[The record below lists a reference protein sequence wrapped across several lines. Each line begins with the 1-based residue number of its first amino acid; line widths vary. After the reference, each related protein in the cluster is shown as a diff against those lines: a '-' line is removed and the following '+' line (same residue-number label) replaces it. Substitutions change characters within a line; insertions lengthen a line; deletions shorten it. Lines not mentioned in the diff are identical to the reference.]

1 MPVKKT
7 TQVIKEDKTVK
18 APEKKVAKKTTT
30 VAKTAAKKKETSVE
44 KETKTVKQTPTAKTT
59 KTSKKTAAANK
70 EVKTPEKKTV
80 SKKTSEVVSKKVEP
94 KKESLKEETKTVKQT
109 SAVKTTK
116 TSKKTAA
123 ANKEVKAPEKKTV
136 SKKTSEAVSKKAE
149 PEKESSK
156 KETVKKVAPKKT
168 SKAVKLAQYNNFA
181 IDTCID
187 MAKAMGV
194 DMNYDQYA
202 NMLLEFADLKTI
214 AKNIVDKYELKT
226 KKFTFDEDG
235 YDADLIEVLVSKI
248 ADTVDIKAQDFVEL
262 GGIAKECLAYELSED
277 SSANNDEYHKEFD
290 LVKKIL
296 MIAQRKDL
304 HTMEALASLLK
315 TDMTDAI
322 LHYMDVA
329 YNVLKN
335 WQYDDV
341 KYYENFIYAVLSHFT
356 DLHDKYANRAMMDVA
371 DLYIE
376 HGDYGLGDAN
386 YGYIIRENQI
396 KDYIYYRYANI
407 YVNIDREKARS
418 IAQSALQYVDSRY
431 TYYPNIMSIL
441 ED

>member
-1 MPVKKT
+1 MCLLTEGGICSMPVKKT
-7 TQVIKEDKTVK
+7 TQVTKEDKTVK
-18 APEKKVAKKTTT
+18 APAKKAATKTTT
-30 VAKTAAKKKETSVE
+30 VKKTAAKKKETSVE

-70 EVKTPEKKTV
+70 EVKAPAKKTT
-80 SKKTSEVVSKKVEP
+80 SKKASEVVSKKVEQKKEMP
-94 KKESLKEETKTVKQT
+94 KKE
-109 SAVKTTK
+109 
-116 TSKKTAA
+116 
-123 ANKEVKAPEKKTV
+123 AP
-136 SKKTSEAVSKKAE
+136 
-149 PEKESSK
+149 K
-156 KETVKKVAPKKT
+156 KETVKKANPKKT

-187 MAKAMGV
+187 MARAMGV
-194 DMNYDQYA
+194 DMGYDQYA
-202 NMLLEFADLKTI
+202 NMLLEITDLKTI
-214 AKNIVDKYELKT
+214 ANNIIDKYDLKT
-226 KKFTFDEDG
+226 KKFSFDEDG
-235 YDADLIEVLVSKI
+235 YDIDLIEVLVSKI
-248 ADTVDIKAQDFVEL
+248 ADTVDIKAQDFIEL
-262 GGIAKECLAYELSED
+262 GGIAKECLAYELSD
-277 SSANNDEYHKEFD
+277 DASANNDEYHKEFD

-304 HTMEALASLLK
+304 HTMEELASLLK
-315 TDMTDAI
+315 MDMTDTI

-396 KDYIYYRYANI
+396 KDYIYYRYANV
-407 YVNIDREKARS
+407 YVDIDREKARS

>member
-1 MPVKKT
+1 MCLLTEGGICSMPVKKT
-7 TQVIKEDKTVK
+7 TQVTKEDKTVK
-18 APEKKVAKKTTT
+18 APAKKAATKTTT
-30 VAKTAAKKKETSVE
+30 VKKTAAKKKETSVE

-70 EVKTPEKKTV
+70 EVKAPAKKTA
-80 SKKTSEVVSKKVEP
+80 SKKASEVVSKKVEQKKEMP
-94 KKESLKEETKTVKQT
+94 KKE
-109 SAVKTTK
+109 
-116 TSKKTAA
+116 
-123 ANKEVKAPEKKTV
+123 AP
-136 SKKTSEAVSKKAE
+136 
-149 PEKESSK
+149 K
-156 KETVKKVAPKKT
+156 KETVKKVTPKKT

-187 MAKAMGV
+187 MARAMGV
-194 DMNYDQYA
+194 DMGYDQYA
-202 NMLLEFADLKTI
+202 NMLLEITDLKTI
-214 AKNIVDKYELKT
+214 ANNIIDKYDLKT
-226 KKFTFDEDG
+226 KKFSFDEDG
-235 YDADLIEVLVSKI
+235 YDIDLIEVLVSKI
-248 ADTVDIKAQDFVEL
+248 ADTVDIKAQDFIEL
-262 GGIAKECLAYELSED
+262 GGIAKECLAYELSD
-277 SSANNDEYHKEFD
+277 DASANNDEYHKEFD

-304 HTMEALASLLK
+304 HTMEELASLLK
-315 TDMTDAI
+315 MDMTDTI

-396 KDYIYYRYANI
+396 KDYIYYRYANV
-407 YVNIDREKARS
+407 YVDIDREKARS

>member
-1 MPVKKT
+1 MCLLIEGGICSMPVKKT
-7 TQVIKEDKTVK
+7 TQVTKEDKTVK
-18 APEKKVAKKTTT
+18 APAKKAATKTTT
-30 VAKTAAKKKETSVE
+30 VKKTAAKKKETSVE

-70 EVKTPEKKTV
+70 EVKAPAKKTA
-80 SKKTSEVVSKKVEP
+80 SKKASEVVSKKVEQKKEMP
-94 KKESLKEETKTVKQT
+94 KKE
-109 SAVKTTK
+109 
-116 TSKKTAA
+116 
-123 ANKEVKAPEKKTV
+123 AP
-136 SKKTSEAVSKKAE
+136 
-149 PEKESSK
+149 K
-156 KETVKKVAPKKT
+156 KETVKKVNPKKT
-168 SKAVKLAQYNNFA
+168 SKAVKLAQYNNFG

-187 MAKAMGV
+187 MARAMGV
-194 DMNYDQYA
+194 DMGYDQYA
-202 NMLLEFADLKTI
+202 NMLLEITDLKTI
-214 AKNIVDKYELKT
+214 ANNIIDKYDLKT
-226 KKFTFDEDG
+226 KKFSFDEDG
-235 YDADLIEVLVSKI
+235 YDIDLIEVLVSKI
-248 ADTVDIKAQDFVEL
+248 ADTVDIKAQDFIEL
-262 GGIAKECLAYELSED
+262 GGIAKECLAYELSD
-277 SSANNDEYHKEFD
+277 DASANNDEYHKEFD

-304 HTMEALASLLK
+304 HTMEELASLLK
-315 TDMTDAI
+315 MDMTDTI

-396 KDYIYYRYANI
+396 KDYVYYRYANV
-407 YVNIDREKARS
+407 YVDIDREKARS

>member
-1 MPVKKT
+1 MCLLIEGGICSMPVKKT
-7 TQVIKEDKTVK
+7 TQVTKEDKTVK
-18 APEKKVAKKTTT
+18 APAKKAATKTTT
-30 VAKTAAKKKETSVE
+30 VKKTAAKKKETSVE

-70 EVKTPEKKTV
+70 EVKAPAKKTA
-80 SKKTSEVVSKKVEP
+80 SKKASEVVSKKVEQKKEMP
-94 KKESLKEETKTVKQT
+94 KKE
-109 SAVKTTK
+109 
-116 TSKKTAA
+116 
-123 ANKEVKAPEKKTV
+123 AP
-136 SKKTSEAVSKKAE
+136 
-149 PEKESSK
+149 K
-156 KETVKKVAPKKT
+156 KETVKKANPKKT

-187 MAKAMGV
+187 MARAMGV
-194 DMNYDQYA
+194 DMGYDQYA
-202 NMLLEFADLKTI
+202 NMLLEITDLKTI
-214 AKNIVDKYELKT
+214 ANNIIDKYDLKT
-226 KKFTFDEDG
+226 KKFSFDEDG
-235 YDADLIEVLVSKI
+235 YDIDLIEVLVSKI
-248 ADTVDIKAQDFVEL
+248 ADTVDIKAQDFIEL
-262 GGIAKECLAYELSED
+262 GGIAKECMAYELSD
-277 SSANNDEYHKEFD
+277 DASANNDEYHKEFD

-296 MIAQRKDL
+296 MIAQRKNL
-304 HTMEALASLLK
+304 HTMEELASLLK
-315 TDMTDAI
+315 MDMTDTI

-396 KDYIYYRYANI
+396 KDYIYYRYANV
-407 YVNIDREKARS
+407 YVDIDREKARS

>member
-1 MPVKKT
+1 MCLLTEGGICSMPVKKT
-7 TQVIKEDKTVK
+7 TQVTKEDKTVK
-18 APEKKVAKKTTT
+18 APAKKAATKTTT
-30 VAKTAAKKKETSVE
+30 VKKTAAKKKETSVE

-70 EVKTPEKKTV
+70 EVKAPAKKTA
-80 SKKTSEVVSKKVEP
+80 SKKASEVVSKKVEQKKEMP
-94 KKESLKEETKTVKQT
+94 KKE
-109 SAVKTTK
+109 
-116 TSKKTAA
+116 
-123 ANKEVKAPEKKTV
+123 AP
-136 SKKTSEAVSKKAE
+136 
-149 PEKESSK
+149 K
-156 KETVKKVAPKKT
+156 KETVKKTNPKKT

-187 MAKAMGV
+187 MARAMGV
-194 DMNYDQYA
+194 DMGYDQYA
-202 NMLLEFADLKTI
+202 NMLLEITDLKTI
-214 AKNIVDKYELKT
+214 ANNIIDKYDLKT
-226 KKFTFDEDG
+226 KKFSFDEDG
-235 YDADLIEVLVSKI
+235 YDIDLIEVLVSKI
-248 ADTVDIKAQDFVEL
+248 ADTVDIKAQDFIEL
-262 GGIAKECLAYELSED
+262 GGIAKECLAYELSD
-277 SSANNDEYHKEFD
+277 DASANNDEYHKEFD

-304 HTMEALASLLK
+304 HTMEELASLLK
-315 TDMTDAI
+315 MDMTDTI

-341 KYYENFIYAVLSHFT
+341 KYYENFIYAVLSNFT

-396 KDYIYYRYANI
+396 KDYIYYRYANV
-407 YVNIDREKARS
+407 YVDIDREKARS

>member
-1 MPVKKT
+1 MCLLTEGGICSMPVKKT
-7 TQVIKEDKTVK
+7 TQVTKEDKTVK
-18 APEKKVAKKTTT
+18 APAKKAATKTTT
-30 VAKTAAKKKETSVE
+30 VKKTAAKKKETSVE

-70 EVKTPEKKTV
+70 EVKAPAKKTA
-80 SKKTSEVVSKKVEP
+80 SKKASEVVSKKVEQKKEMP
-94 KKESLKEETKTVKQT
+94 KKE
-109 SAVKTTK
+109 
-116 TSKKTAA
+116 
-123 ANKEVKAPEKKTV
+123 AP
-136 SKKTSEAVSKKAE
+136 
-149 PEKESSK
+149 K
-156 KETVKKVAPKKT
+156 KETVKKTNPKKT

-187 MAKAMGV
+187 MARAMGV
-194 DMNYDQYA
+194 DMGYDQYA
-202 NMLLEFADLKTI
+202 NMLLEITDLKTI
-214 AKNIVDKYELKT
+214 ANNIIDKYDLKT
-226 KKFTFDEDG
+226 KKFSFDEDG
-235 YDADLIEVLVSKI
+235 YDIDLIEVLVSKI
-248 ADTVDIKAQDFVEL
+248 ADTVDIKAQDFIEL
-262 GGIAKECLAYELSED
+262 GGIAKECLAYELSD
-277 SSANNDEYHKEFD
+277 DASANNDEYHKEFD

-304 HTMEALASLLK
+304 HTMDELASLLK
-315 TDMTDAI
+315 MDMTDTI

-396 KDYIYYRYANI
+396 KDYIYYRYANV
-407 YVNIDREKARS
+407 YVDIDREKARS

>member
-1 MPVKKT
+1 MCLLTEGGICSMPVKKT
-7 TQVIKEDKTVK
+7 TQVTKEDKTVK
-18 APEKKVAKKTTT
+18 APAKKAATKTTT
-30 VAKTAAKKKETSVE
+30 VKKTAAKKKETSVE

-70 EVKTPEKKTV
+70 EVKAPAKKTA
-80 SKKTSEVVSKKVEP
+80 SKKASEVVSKKVEQKKEMP
-94 KKESLKEETKTVKQT
+94 KKE
-109 SAVKTTK
+109 
-116 TSKKTAA
+116 
-123 ANKEVKAPEKKTV
+123 AP
-136 SKKTSEAVSKKAE
+136 
-149 PEKESSK
+149 K
-156 KETVKKVAPKKT
+156 KETVKKATPKKT

-187 MAKAMGV
+187 MARAMGV
-194 DMNYDQYA
+194 DMGYDQYA
-202 NMLLEFADLKTI
+202 NMLLEITDLKTI
-214 AKNIVDKYELKT
+214 ANNIIDKYDLKT
-226 KKFTFDEDG
+226 KKFSFDEDG
-235 YDADLIEVLVSKI
+235 YDIDLIEVLVSKI
-248 ADTVDIKAQDFVEL
+248 ADTVDIKAQDFIKL
-262 GGIAKECLAYELSED
+262 GGIAKECLAYELSD
-277 SSANNDEYHKEFD
+277 DASANNDEYHKEFD

-296 MIAQRKDL
+296 MIAQRKNL
-304 HTMEALASLLK
+304 HTMEELASLLK
-315 TDMTDAI
+315 MDMTDTI

-396 KDYIYYRYANI
+396 KDYIYYRYANV
-407 YVNIDREKARS
+407 YVDIDREKARS

>member
-1 MPVKKT
+1 MCLLTEGGICSMPVKKT
-7 TQVIKEDKTVK
+7 TQVTKEDKTVK
-18 APEKKVAKKTTT
+18 APAKKAATKTTT
-30 VAKTAAKKKETSVE
+30 VKKTAAKKKETSVE

-70 EVKTPEKKTV
+70 EVKAPAKKTT
-80 SKKTSEVVSKKVEP
+80 SKKASEVVSKKVEQKKEMP
-94 KKESLKEETKTVKQT
+94 KKE
-109 SAVKTTK
+109 
-116 TSKKTAA
+116 
-123 ANKEVKAPEKKTV
+123 AP
-136 SKKTSEAVSKKAE
+136 
-149 PEKESSK
+149 K
-156 KETVKKVAPKKT
+156 KETVKKATPKKT

-187 MAKAMGV
+187 MARAMGV
-194 DMNYDQYA
+194 DMGYDQYA
-202 NMLLEFADLKTI
+202 NMLLEITDLKTI
-214 AKNIVDKYELKT
+214 ANNIIDKYDLKT
-226 KKFTFDEDG
+226 KKFSFDEDG
-235 YDADLIEVLVSKI
+235 YDIDLIEVLVSKI
-248 ADTVDIKAQDFVEL
+248 ADTVDIKAQDFIEL
-262 GGIAKECLAYELSED
+262 GGIAKECLAYELSD
-277 SSANNDEYHKEFD
+277 DASANNDEYHKEFD

-304 HTMEALASLLK
+304 HTMEELASLLK
-315 TDMTDAI
+315 MDMTDTI

-329 YNVLKN
+329 YYVLKN

-396 KDYIYYRYANI
+396 KDYIYYRYANV
-407 YVNIDREKARS
+407 YVDIDREKARS

>member
-7 TQVIKEDKTVK
+7 TQVTKEDKTVK
-18 APEKKVAKKTTT
+18 APAKKAATKTTT
-30 VAKTAAKKKETSVE
+30 VKKTAAKKKETSVE

-59 KTSKKTAAANK
+59 KTSKKTAATNK
-70 EVKTPEKKTV
+70 EVKAPAKKTA
-80 SKKTSEVVSKKVEP
+80 SKKASEVVSKKVEQKKEMP
-94 KKESLKEETKTVKQT
+94 KKE
-109 SAVKTTK
+109 
-116 TSKKTAA
+116 
-123 ANKEVKAPEKKTV
+123 AP
-136 SKKTSEAVSKKAE
+136 
-149 PEKESSK
+149 K
-156 KETVKKVAPKKT
+156 KETVKKATPKKT

-187 MAKAMGV
+187 MARAMGV
-194 DMNYDQYA
+194 DMGYDQYA
-202 NMLLEFADLKTI
+202 NMLLEITDLKTI
-214 AKNIVDKYELKT
+214 ANNIIDKYDLKT
-226 KKFTFDEDG
+226 KKFSFDEDG
-235 YDADLIEVLVSKI
+235 YDIDLIEVLVSKI
-248 ADTVDIKAQDFVEL
+248 ADTVDIKAQDFIEL
-262 GGIAKECLAYELSED
+262 GGIAKECLAYELSD
-277 SSANNDEYHKEFD
+277 DASANNDEYHKEFD

-296 MIAQRKDL
+296 MIAQRKNL
-304 HTMEALASLLK
+304 HTMEELASLLK
-315 TDMTDAI
+315 MDMTDTI

-396 KDYIYYRYANI
+396 KDYIYYRYANV
-407 YVNIDREKARS
+407 YVDIDREKARS

>member
-1 MPVKKT
+1 MCLLTEGGICSMPVKKT
-7 TQVIKEDKTVK
+7 TQVTKEDKTVK
-18 APEKKVAKKTTT
+18 APAKKAATKTTT
-30 VAKTAAKKKETSVE
+30 VKKTAAKKKETSVE

-70 EVKTPEKKTV
+70 EVKAPAKKTA
-80 SKKTSEVVSKKVEP
+80 SKKASEVVSKKVEQKKEMP
-94 KKESLKEETKTVKQT
+94 KKE
-109 SAVKTTK
+109 
-116 TSKKTAA
+116 
-123 ANKEVKAPEKKTV
+123 AP
-136 SKKTSEAVSKKAE
+136 
-149 PEKESSK
+149 K
-156 KETVKKVAPKKT
+156 KETVKKTNPKKT

-187 MAKAMGV
+187 MARAMGV
-194 DMNYDQYA
+194 DMGYDQYA
-202 NMLLEFADLKTI
+202 NMLLEITDLKTI
-214 AKNIVDKYELKT
+214 ANNIIDKYDLKT
-226 KKFTFDEDG
+226 KKFSFDEDG
-235 YDADLIEVLVSKI
+235 YDIDLIEVLVSKI
-248 ADTVDIKAQDFVEL
+248 ADTVDIKAQDFIEL
-262 GGIAKECLAYELSED
+262 GGIAKECLAYELSD
-277 SSANNDEYHKEFD
+277 DASANNDEYHKEFD

-296 MIAQRKDL
+296 MIAQRKNL
-304 HTMEALASLLK
+304 HTMEELASLLK
-315 TDMTDAI
+315 MDMTDTI

-396 KDYIYYRYANI
+396 KDYIYYRYANV
-407 YVNIDREKARS
+407 YVDIDREKARS

>member
-1 MPVKKT
+1 MCLLTEGGICSMPVKKT
-7 TQVIKEDKTVK
+7 TQVTKEDKTVK
-18 APEKKVAKKTTT
+18 APAKKAATKTTT
-30 VAKTAAKKKETSVE
+30 VKKTAAKKKETSVE

-70 EVKTPEKKTV
+70 EVKAPAKKTA
-80 SKKTSEVVSKKVEP
+80 SKKASEVVSKKVEQKKEMP
-94 KKESLKEETKTVKQT
+94 KKE
-109 SAVKTTK
+109 
-116 TSKKTAA
+116 
-123 ANKEVKAPEKKTV
+123 AP
-136 SKKTSEAVSKKAE
+136 
-149 PEKESSK
+149 K
-156 KETVKKVAPKKT
+156 KETVKKATPKKT

-187 MAKAMGV
+187 MARAMGV
-194 DMNYDQYA
+194 DMGYDQYA
-202 NMLLEFADLKTI
+202 NMLLEITDLKTI
-214 AKNIVDKYELKT
+214 ANNIIDKYELKT
-226 KKFTFDEDG
+226 KKFSFDEDG
-235 YDADLIEVLVSKI
+235 YDIDLIEVLVSKI
-248 ADTVDIKAQDFVEL
+248 ADTVDIKAQDFIEL
-262 GGIAKECLAYELSED
+262 GGIAKECLAYELSD
-277 SSANNDEYHKEFD
+277 DASANNDEYHKEFD

-304 HTMEALASLLK
+304 HTMEELASLLK
-315 TDMTDAI
+315 MDMTDTI

-396 KDYIYYRYANI
+396 KDYIYYRYANV
-407 YVNIDREKARS
+407 YVDIDREKARS

>member
-7 TQVIKEDKTVK
+7 TQVTKEDKTVK
-18 APEKKVAKKTTT
+18 APAKKAATKTTT
-30 VAKTAAKKKETSVE
+30 VKKTAAKKKETSVE

-70 EVKTPEKKTV
+70 EVKAPAKKTA
-80 SKKTSEVVSKKVEP
+80 SKKASEVVSKKVEQKKEMP
-94 KKESLKEETKTVKQT
+94 KKE
-109 SAVKTTK
+109 
-116 TSKKTAA
+116 
-123 ANKEVKAPEKKTV
+123 AP
-136 SKKTSEAVSKKAE
+136 
-149 PEKESSK
+149 K
-156 KETVKKVAPKKT
+156 KETVKKTNPKKT

-187 MAKAMGV
+187 MARAMGV
-194 DMNYDQYA
+194 DMGYDQYA
-202 NMLLEFADLKTI
+202 NMLLEITDLKTI
-214 AKNIVDKYELKT
+214 ANNIIDKYDLKT
-226 KKFTFDEDG
+226 KKFSFDEDG
-235 YDADLIEVLVSKI
+235 YDIDLIEVLVSKI
-248 ADTVDIKAQDFVEL
+248 ADTVDIKAQDFIEL
-262 GGIAKECLAYELSED
+262 GGIAKECLAYELSD
-277 SSANNDEYHKEFD
+277 DASANNDEYHKEFD

-304 HTMEALASLLK
+304 HTMEELASLLK
-315 TDMTDAI
+315 MDMTDTI

-329 YNVLKN
+329 YYVLKN

-396 KDYIYYRYANI
+396 KDYIYYRYANV
-407 YVNIDREKARS
+407 YVDIDREKARS

>member
-1 MPVKKT
+1 MCLLTEGGICSMPVKKT
-7 TQVIKEDKTVK
+7 TQVTKEDKTVK
-18 APEKKVAKKTTT
+18 APAKKAATKTTT
-30 VAKTAAKKKETSVE
+30 VKKTAAKKKETSVE

-70 EVKTPEKKTV
+70 EVKAPAKKTA
-80 SKKTSEVVSKKVEP
+80 SKKASEVVSKKVEQKKEMP
-94 KKESLKEETKTVKQT
+94 KKE
-109 SAVKTTK
+109 
-116 TSKKTAA
+116 
-123 ANKEVKAPEKKTV
+123 AP
-136 SKKTSEAVSKKAE
+136 
-149 PEKESSK
+149 K
-156 KETVKKVAPKKT
+156 KETVKKTNPKKT

-187 MAKAMGV
+187 MARAMGV
-194 DMNYDQYA
+194 DMGYDQYA
-202 NMLLEFADLKTI
+202 NMLLEITDLKTI
-214 AKNIVDKYELKT
+214 ANNIIDKYDLKT
-226 KKFTFDEDG
+226 KKFSFDQDG
-235 YDADLIEVLVSKI
+235 YDIDLIEVLVSKI
-248 ADTVDIKAQDFVEL
+248 ADTVDIKAQDFIEL
-262 GGIAKECLAYELSED
+262 GGIAKECLAYELSD
-277 SSANNDEYHKEFD
+277 DASANNDEYHKEFD

-304 HTMEALASLLK
+304 HTMEELASLLK
-315 TDMTDAI
+315 MDMTDTI

-341 KYYENFIYAVLSHFT
+341 KYYENFIYAVLSNFT

-396 KDYIYYRYANI
+396 KDYIYYRYANV
-407 YVNIDREKARS
+407 YVDIDREKARS

>member
-1 MPVKKT
+1 MCLLTEGGICSMPVKKT
-7 TQVIKEDKTVK
+7 TQVTKEDKTVK
-18 APEKKVAKKTTT
+18 APAKKAATKTTT
-30 VAKTAAKKKETSVE
+30 VKKTAAKKKETSVE

-70 EVKTPEKKTV
+70 EVKAPAKKTA
-80 SKKTSEVVSKKVEP
+80 SKKASEVVSKKVEQKKEMP
-94 KKESLKEETKTVKQT
+94 KKE
-109 SAVKTTK
+109 
-116 TSKKTAA
+116 
-123 ANKEVKAPEKKTV
+123 AP
-136 SKKTSEAVSKKAE
+136 
-149 PEKESSK
+149 K
-156 KETVKKVAPKKT
+156 KETVKKATPKKT

-187 MAKAMGV
+187 MARAMGV
-194 DMNYDQYA
+194 DMGYDQYA
-202 NMLLEFADLKTI
+202 NMLLEITDLKTI
-214 AKNIVDKYELKT
+214 ANNIIDKYDLKT
-226 KKFTFDEDG
+226 KKFSFDEDG
-235 YDADLIEVLVSKI
+235 YDIDLIEVLVSKI
-248 ADTVDIKAQDFVEL
+248 ADTVNIKAQDFIEL
-262 GGIAKECLAYELSED
+262 GGIAKECLAYELSD
-277 SSANNDEYHKEFD
+277 DASANNDEYHKEFD

-304 HTMEALASLLK
+304 HTMEELASLLK
-315 TDMTDAI
+315 MDMTDTI

-341 KYYENFIYAVLSHFT
+341 KYYENFIYAVLSNFT

-396 KDYIYYRYANI
+396 KDYIYYRYANV
-407 YVNIDREKARS
+407 YVDIDREKARS

>member
-1 MPVKKT
+1 MCLLTEGGICSMPVKKT
-7 TQVIKEDKTVK
+7 TQVTKEDKTVK
-18 APEKKVAKKTTT
+18 APAKKAATKTTT
-30 VAKTAAKKKETSVE
+30 VKKTAAKKKETSVE

-70 EVKTPEKKTV
+70 EVKAPAKKTA
-80 SKKTSEVVSKKVEP
+80 SKKASEVVSKKVEQKKEMP
-94 KKESLKEETKTVKQT
+94 KKE
-109 SAVKTTK
+109 
-116 TSKKTAA
+116 
-123 ANKEVKAPEKKTV
+123 AP
-136 SKKTSEAVSKKAE
+136 
-149 PEKESSK
+149 K
-156 KETVKKVAPKKT
+156 KETVKKANPKKT

-187 MAKAMGV
+187 MARAMGV
-194 DMNYDQYA
+194 DMGYDQYA
-202 NMLLEFADLKTI
+202 NMLLEITDLKTI
-214 AKNIVDKYELKT
+214 ANNIIDKYDLKT
-226 KKFTFDEDG
+226 KKFSFDKDG
-235 YDADLIEVLVSKI
+235 YDIDLIEVLVSKI
-248 ADTVDIKAQDFVEL
+248 ADTVDIKAQDFIEL
-262 GGIAKECLAYELSED
+262 GGIAKECLAYELSD
-277 SSANNDEYHKEFD
+277 DASANNDEYHKEFD

-304 HTMEALASLLK
+304 HTMEELASLLK
-315 TDMTDAI
+315 MDMTDTI

-396 KDYIYYRYANI
+396 KDYIYYRYANV
-407 YVNIDREKARS
+407 YVDIDREKARS

>member
-1 MPVKKT
+1 MCLLTEGGICSMPVKKT
-7 TQVIKEDKTVK
+7 TQVTKEDKTVK
-18 APEKKVAKKTTT
+18 APAKKAATKTTT
-30 VAKTAAKKKETSVE
+30 VKKTAAKKKETSVE

-70 EVKTPEKKTV
+70 EVKAPAKKTA
-80 SKKTSEVVSKKVEP
+80 SKKASEVVSKKVEQKKEMP
-94 KKESLKEETKTVKQT
+94 KKE
-109 SAVKTTK
+109 
-116 TSKKTAA
+116 
-123 ANKEVKAPEKKTV
+123 AP
-136 SKKTSEAVSKKAE
+136 
-149 PEKESSK
+149 K
-156 KETVKKVAPKKT
+156 KETVKKTNPKKT

-187 MAKAMGV
+187 MARAMGV
-194 DMNYDQYA
+194 DMGYDQYA
-202 NMLLEFADLKTI
+202 NMLLEITDLKTI
-214 AKNIVDKYELKT
+214 ANNIIDKYDLKT
-226 KKFTFDEDG
+226 KKFSFDEDG
-235 YDADLIEVLVSKI
+235 YDIDLIEVLVSKI
-248 ADTVDIKAQDFVEL
+248 ADTVDIKAQDFIEL
-262 GGIAKECLAYELSED
+262 GGIAKECLAYELSD
-277 SSANNDEYHKEFD
+277 DASANNDEYHKEFD

-304 HTMEALASLLK
+304 HTMEELASLLK
-315 TDMTDAI
+315 MDMTDTI

-341 KYYENFIYAVLSHFT
+341 KYYENFIYAALSHFT

-396 KDYIYYRYANI
+396 KDYIYYRYANV
-407 YVNIDREKARS
+407 YVDIDREKARS

>member
-1 MPVKKT
+1 MCLLTEGGICSMPVKKT
-7 TQVIKEDKTVK
+7 TQVTKEDKTVK
-18 APEKKVAKKTTT
+18 APAKKAATKTTT
-30 VAKTAAKKKETSVE
+30 VKKTAAKKKETSVE

-70 EVKTPEKKTV
+70 EVKAPAKKTA
-80 SKKTSEVVSKKVEP
+80 SKKASEVVSKKVEQKKEMP
-94 KKESLKEETKTVKQT
+94 KKE
-109 SAVKTTK
+109 
-116 TSKKTAA
+116 
-123 ANKEVKAPEKKTV
+123 AP
-136 SKKTSEAVSKKAE
+136 
-149 PEKESSK
+149 K
-156 KETVKKVAPKKT
+156 KETVKKTNPKKT

-187 MAKAMGV
+187 MARAMGV
-194 DMNYDQYA
+194 DMGYDQYA
-202 NMLLEFADLKTI
+202 NMLLEITDLKTI
-214 AKNIVDKYELKT
+214 ANNIIDKYDLKT
-226 KKFTFDEDG
+226 KKFSFDQDG
-235 YDADLIEVLVSKI
+235 YDIDLIEVLVSKI
-248 ADTVDIKAQDFVEL
+248 ADTVDIKAQDFIEL
-262 GGIAKECLAYELSED
+262 GGIAKECLAYELSD
-277 SSANNDEYHKEFD
+277 DASANNDEYHKEFD

-304 HTMEALASLLK
+304 HTMEELASLLK
-315 TDMTDAI
+315 MDMTDTI

-396 KDYIYYRYANI
+396 KDYIYYRYANV
-407 YVNIDREKARS
+407 YVDIDREKARS

>member
-1 MPVKKT
+1 MCLLTEGGICSMPVKKT
-7 TQVIKEDKTVK
+7 TQVTKEDKTVK
-18 APEKKVAKKTTT
+18 APAKKAATKTTT
-30 VAKTAAKKKETSVE
+30 VKKTAAKKKETSVE

-70 EVKTPEKKTV
+70 EVKAPAKKTA
-80 SKKTSEVVSKKVEP
+80 SKKASEVVSKKVEQKKEMP
-94 KKESLKEETKTVKQT
+94 KKE
-109 SAVKTTK
+109 
-116 TSKKTAA
+116 
-123 ANKEVKAPEKKTV
+123 AP
-136 SKKTSEAVSKKAE
+136 
-149 PEKESSK
+149 K
-156 KETVKKVAPKKT
+156 KETVKKTNPKKT

-187 MAKAMGV
+187 MARAMGV
-194 DMNYDQYA
+194 DMGYDQYA
-202 NMLLEFADLKTI
+202 NMLLEITDLKTI
-214 AKNIVDKYELKT
+214 ANNIIDKYDLKT
-226 KKFTFDEDG
+226 KKFSFDEDG
-235 YDADLIEVLVSKI
+235 YDIDLIEVLVSKI
-248 ADTVDIKAQDFVEL
+248 ADTVDIKAQDFIEL
-262 GGIAKECLAYELSED
+262 GGIAKECMAYELSD
-277 SSANNDEYHKEFD
+277 DASANNDEYHKEFD

-296 MIAQRKDL
+296 MIAQRKNL
-304 HTMEALASLLK
+304 HIMEELASLLK
-315 TDMTDAI
+315 MDMTDTI

-396 KDYIYYRYANI
+396 KDYIYYRYANV
-407 YVNIDREKARS
+407 YVDIDREKARS

>member
-1 MPVKKT
+1 MCLLTEGGICSMPVKKT
-7 TQVIKEDKTVK
+7 TQVTKEDKTVK
-18 APEKKVAKKTTT
+18 APAKKAATKTTT
-30 VAKTAAKKKETSVE
+30 VKKTAAKKKETSVE

-70 EVKTPEKKTV
+70 EVKAPAKKTA
-80 SKKTSEVVSKKVEP
+80 SKKASEVVSKKVEQKKEMP
-94 KKESLKEETKTVKQT
+94 KKE
-109 SAVKTTK
+109 
-116 TSKKTAA
+116 
-123 ANKEVKAPEKKTV
+123 AP
-136 SKKTSEAVSKKAE
+136 
-149 PEKESSK
+149 K
-156 KETVKKVAPKKT
+156 KETVKKTNPKKT

-187 MAKAMGV
+187 MARAMGV
-194 DMNYDQYA
+194 DMGYDQYA
-202 NMLLEFADLKTI
+202 NMLLEITDLKTI
-214 AKNIVDKYELKT
+214 ANNIIDKYELKT
-226 KKFTFDEDG
+226 KKFSFDEDG
-235 YDADLIEVLVSKI
+235 YDIDLIEVLVSKI
-248 ADTVDIKAQDFVEL
+248 ADTVDIKAQDFIEL
-262 GGIAKECLAYELSED
+262 GGIAKECLAYELSD
-277 SSANNDEYHKEFD
+277 DASANNDEYHKEFD

-296 MIAQRKDL
+296 MIAQRKNL
-304 HTMEALASLLK
+304 HTMEELASLLK
-315 TDMTDAI
+315 MDMTDTI

-396 KDYIYYRYANI
+396 KDYIYYRYANV
-407 YVNIDREKARS
+407 YVDIDREKARS

>member
-1 MPVKKT
+1 MCLLTEGGICSMPVKKT
-7 TQVIKEDKTVK
+7 TQVTKEDKTVK
-18 APEKKVAKKTTT
+18 APAKKAATKTTT
-30 VAKTAAKKKETSVE
+30 VKKTAAKKKETSVE

-70 EVKTPEKKTV
+70 EVKAPAKKRA
-80 SKKTSEVVSKKVEP
+80 SKKASEVVSKKVGQKKEMP
-94 KKESLKEETKTVKQT
+94 KKE
-109 SAVKTTK
+109 
-116 TSKKTAA
+116 
-123 ANKEVKAPEKKTV
+123 AP
-136 SKKTSEAVSKKAE
+136 
-149 PEKESSK
+149 K
-156 KETVKKVAPKKT
+156 KETVKKANPKKT

-187 MAKAMGV
+187 MARAMGV
-194 DMNYDQYA
+194 DMGYDQYA
-202 NMLLEFADLKTI
+202 NMLLEITDLKTI
-214 AKNIVDKYELKT
+214 ANNIIDKYDLKT
-226 KKFTFDEDG
+226 KKFSFDEDG
-235 YDADLIEVLVSKI
+235 YDIDLIEVLVSKI
-248 ADTVDIKAQDFVEL
+248 ADTVDIKAQDFIEL
-262 GGIAKECLAYELSED
+262 GGIAKECLAYELSD
-277 SSANNDEYHKEFD
+277 DASANNDEYHKEFD

-304 HTMEALASLLK
+304 HTMEELASLLK
-315 TDMTDAI
+315 MDMTDTI

-396 KDYIYYRYANI
+396 KDYIYYRYANV
-407 YVNIDREKARS
+407 YVDIDREKARS

>member
-1 MPVKKT
+1 MCLLIEGGICSMPVKKT
-7 TQVIKEDKTVK
+7 TQVTKEDKTVK
-18 APEKKVAKKTTT
+18 APAKKAATKTTT
-30 VAKTAAKKKETSVE
+30 VKKTAAKKKETSVE

-70 EVKTPEKKTV
+70 EVKAPAKKTA
-80 SKKTSEVVSKKVEP
+80 SKKASEVVSKKVEQKKEMP
-94 KKESLKEETKTVKQT
+94 KKE
-109 SAVKTTK
+109 
-116 TSKKTAA
+116 
-123 ANKEVKAPEKKTV
+123 AP
-136 SKKTSEAVSKKAE
+136 
-149 PEKESSK
+149 K
-156 KETVKKVAPKKT
+156 KETVKKTNPKKT

-187 MAKAMGV
+187 MARAMGV
-194 DMNYDQYA
+194 DMGYDQYA
-202 NMLLEFADLKTI
+202 NMLLEITDLKTI
-214 AKNIVDKYELKT
+214 ANNIIDKYDLKT
-226 KKFTFDEDG
+226 KKFSFDEDG
-235 YDADLIEVLVSKI
+235 YDIDLIEVLVSKI
-248 ADTVDIKAQDFVEL
+248 ADTVDIKAQDFIEL
-262 GGIAKECLAYELSED
+262 GGIAKECMAYELSD
-277 SSANNDEYHKEFD
+277 DASANNDEYHKEFD

-304 HTMEALASLLK
+304 HTMEELASLLK
-315 TDMTDAI
+315 MDMTDTI

-371 DLYIE
+371 DFYIE

-396 KDYIYYRYANI
+396 KDYIYYRYANV
-407 YVNIDREKARS
+407 YVDIDREKARS

>member
-1 MPVKKT
+1 MCLLTEGGICSMPVKKT
-7 TQVIKEDKTVK
+7 TQVTKEDKTVK
-18 APEKKVAKKTTT
+18 APAKKAATKTTT
-30 VAKTAAKKKETSVE
+30 VKKTAAKKKETSVE

-70 EVKTPEKKTV
+70 EVKAPAKKTT
-80 SKKTSEVVSKKVEP
+80 SKKASEVVSKKVEQKKEMP
-94 KKESLKEETKTVKQT
+94 KKE
-109 SAVKTTK
+109 
-116 TSKKTAA
+116 
-123 ANKEVKAPEKKTV
+123 AP
-136 SKKTSEAVSKKAE
+136 
-149 PEKESSK
+149 K
-156 KETVKKVAPKKT
+156 KETVKKATSKKT

-187 MAKAMGV
+187 MARAMGV
-194 DMNYDQYA
+194 DMGYDQYA
-202 NMLLEFADLKTI
+202 NMLLEITDLKTI
-214 AKNIVDKYELKT
+214 ADNIIDKYDLKT
-226 KKFTFDEDG
+226 KKFSFDEDG
-235 YDADLIEVLVSKI
+235 YDIDLIEVLVSKI
-248 ADTVDIKAQDFVEL
+248 ADTVDIKAQDFIEL
-262 GGIAKECLAYELSED
+262 GGIAKECLAYELSD
-277 SSANNDEYHKEFD
+277 DASANNDEYHKEFD

-304 HTMEALASLLK
+304 HTMEELASLLK
-315 TDMTDAI
+315 MDMTDTI

-396 KDYIYYRYANI
+396 KDYIYYRYANV
-407 YVNIDREKARS
+407 YVDIDREKARS

>member
-1 MPVKKT
+1 MCLLTEGGICSMPVKKT
-7 TQVIKEDKTVK
+7 TQVTKEDKTVK
-18 APEKKVAKKTTT
+18 APAKKAATKTTT
-30 VAKTAAKKKETSVE
+30 VKKTAAKKKETSVE

-70 EVKTPEKKTV
+70 EVKAPAKKTA
-80 SKKTSEVVSKKVEP
+80 SKKASEVVSKKVEQKKEMP
-94 KKESLKEETKTVKQT
+94 KKE
-109 SAVKTTK
+109 
-116 TSKKTAA
+116 
-123 ANKEVKAPEKKTV
+123 AP
-136 SKKTSEAVSKKAE
+136 
-149 PEKESSK
+149 K
-156 KETVKKVAPKKT
+156 KETVKKVTPKKT

-187 MAKAMGV
+187 MARAMGV
-194 DMNYDQYA
+194 DMGYDQYA
-202 NMLLEFADLKTI
+202 NMLLEITDLKTI
-214 AKNIVDKYELKT
+214 ANNIIDKYDLKT
-226 KKFTFDEDG
+226 KKFSFDEDG
-235 YDADLIEVLVSKI
+235 YDIDLIEVLVSKI
-248 ADTVDIKAQDFVEL
+248 ADTVDIKAQDFIEL
-262 GGIAKECLAYELSED
+262 GGIAKECLAYELSD
-277 SSANNDEYHKEFD
+277 DASANNDEYHKEFD

-304 HTMEALASLLK
+304 HTMEELASLLK
-315 TDMTDAI
+315 MDMTDTI

-341 KYYENFIYAVLSHFT
+341 KYYENFIYAVLSNFT

-396 KDYIYYRYANI
+396 KDYIYYRYANV
-407 YVNIDREKARS
+407 YVDIDREKARS

>member
-1 MPVKKT
+1 MCLLTEGGICSMPVKKT
-7 TQVIKEDKTVK
+7 TQVTKEDKTVK
-18 APEKKVAKKTTT
+18 APAKKAATKTTT
-30 VAKTAAKKKETSVE
+30 VKKTAAKKKETSVE

-70 EVKTPEKKTV
+70 EVKAPAKKTA
-80 SKKTSEVVSKKVEP
+80 SKKASEVVSKKVEQKKEMP
-94 KKESLKEETKTVKQT
+94 KKE
-109 SAVKTTK
+109 
-116 TSKKTAA
+116 
-123 ANKEVKAPEKKTV
+123 AP
-136 SKKTSEAVSKKAE
+136 
-149 PEKESSK
+149 K
-156 KETVKKVAPKKT
+156 KETVKKATPKKT

-187 MAKAMGV
+187 MARAMGV
-194 DMNYDQYA
+194 DMGYDQYA
-202 NMLLEFADLKTI
+202 NMLLEITDLKTI
-214 AKNIVDKYELKT
+214 ANNIIDKYDLKT
-226 KKFTFDEDG
+226 KKFSFDEDG
-235 YDADLIEVLVSKI
+235 YDIDLIEVLVSKI
-248 ADTVDIKAQDFVEL
+248 ADTVDIKAQDFIEL
-262 GGIAKECLAYELSED
+262 GGIAKECMAYELSD
-277 SSANNDEYHKEFD
+277 DASANNDEYHKEFD

-296 MIAQRKDL
+296 MIAQRKNL
-304 HTMEALASLLK
+304 HTMEELASLLK
-315 TDMTDAI
+315 MDMTDTI

-396 KDYIYYRYANI
+396 KDYIYYRYANV
-407 YVNIDREKARS
+407 YVDIDREKARS

>member
-7 TQVIKEDKTVK
+7 TQVTKEDKTVK
-18 APEKKVAKKTTT
+18 APAKKAATKTTT
-30 VAKTAAKKKETSVE
+30 VKKTAAKKKETSVE

-70 EVKTPEKKTV
+70 EVKAPAKKTA
-80 SKKTSEVVSKKVEP
+80 SKKASEVVSKKVEQKKEMP
-94 KKESLKEETKTVKQT
+94 KKE
-109 SAVKTTK
+109 
-116 TSKKTAA
+116 
-123 ANKEVKAPEKKTV
+123 AP
-136 SKKTSEAVSKKAE
+136 
-149 PEKESSK
+149 K
-156 KETVKKVAPKKT
+156 KETVKKTNPKKT

-187 MAKAMGV
+187 MARAMGV
-194 DMNYDQYA
+194 DMGYDQYA
-202 NMLLEFADLKTI
+202 NMLLEITDLKTI
-214 AKNIVDKYELKT
+214 ANNIIDKYDLKT
-226 KKFTFDEDG
+226 KKFSFDEDG
-235 YDADLIEVLVSKI
+235 YDIDLIEVLVSKI
-248 ADTVDIKAQDFVEL
+248 ADTVDIKAQDFIEL
-262 GGIAKECLAYELSED
+262 GGIAKECLAYELSD
-277 SSANNDEYHKEFD
+277 DASANNDEYHKEFD

-304 HTMEALASLLK
+304 HTMEELASLLK
-315 TDMTDAI
+315 MDMTDTI

-341 KYYENFIYAVLSHFT
+341 KYYENFIYAALSHFT

-396 KDYIYYRYANI
+396 KDYIYYRYANV
-407 YVNIDREKARS
+407 YVDIDREKARS

>member
-1 MPVKKT
+1 MCLLTEGGICSMPVKKT
-7 TQVIKEDKTVK
+7 TQVTKEDKTVK
-18 APEKKVAKKTTT
+18 APAKKAATKTTT
-30 VAKTAAKKKETSVE
+30 VKKTAAKKKETSVE

-70 EVKTPEKKTV
+70 EVKAPAKKTA
-80 SKKTSEVVSKKVEP
+80 SKKASEVVSKKVEQKKEMP
-94 KKESLKEETKTVKQT
+94 KKE
-109 SAVKTTK
+109 
-116 TSKKTAA
+116 
-123 ANKEVKAPEKKTV
+123 AP
-136 SKKTSEAVSKKAE
+136 
-149 PEKESSK
+149 K
-156 KETVKKVAPKKT
+156 KETVKKATPKKT

-187 MAKAMGV
+187 MARAMGV
-194 DMNYDQYA
+194 DMGYDQYA
-202 NMLLEFADLKTI
+202 NMLLEITDLKTI
-214 AKNIVDKYELKT
+214 ANNIIDKYDLKT
-226 KKFTFDEDG
+226 KKFSFDEDG
-235 YDADLIEVLVSKI
+235 YDIDLIEVLVSKI
-248 ADTVDIKAQDFVEL
+248 ADTVDIKAQDFIEL
-262 GGIAKECLAYELSED
+262 GGIAKECLAYELSD
-277 SSANNDEYHKEFD
+277 DASANNDEYHKEFD

-304 HTMEALASLLK
+304 HTMEELTSLLK
-315 TDMTDAI
+315 MDMTDTI

-396 KDYIYYRYANI
+396 KDYIYYRYANV
-407 YVNIDREKARS
+407 YVDIDREKARS
-418 IAQSALQYVDSRY
+418 IAQSALQYVDPRY

>member
-1 MPVKKT
+1 MCLLTEGGICSMPVKKT
-7 TQVIKEDKTVK
+7 TQVTKEDKTVK
-18 APEKKVAKKTTT
+18 APAKKAATKTTT
-30 VAKTAAKKKETSVE
+30 VKKTAAKKKETSVE
-44 KETKTVKQTPTAKTT
+44 KETKTVKQTPTT
-59 KTSKKTAAANK
+59 
-70 EVKTPEKKTV
+70 
-80 SKKTSEVVSKKVEP
+80 
-94 KKESLKEETKTVKQT
+94 
-109 SAVKTTK
+109 KTTK

-123 ANKEVKAPEKKTV
+123 ANKEVKAPAKKTTSKKASEVV
-136 SKKTSEAVSKKAE
+136 SKKVEQKKEMPKKEA
-149 PEKESSK
+149 PK
-156 KETVKKVAPKKT
+156 KETVKKATPKKT

-187 MAKAMGV
+187 MARAMGV
-194 DMNYDQYA
+194 DMGYDQYA
-202 NMLLEFADLKTI
+202 NMLLEITDLKTI
-214 AKNIVDKYELKT
+214 ANNIIDKYDLKT
-226 KKFTFDEDG
+226 KKFSFDEDG
-235 YDADLIEVLVSKI
+235 YDIDLIEVLVSKI
-248 ADTVDIKAQDFVEL
+248 ADTVDIKAQDFIEL
-262 GGIAKECLAYELSED
+262 GGIAKECLAYELSD
-277 SSANNDEYHKEFD
+277 DASANNDEYHKEFD

-304 HTMEALASLLK
+304 HTMEELASLLK
-315 TDMTDAI
+315 MDMTNTI

-341 KYYENFIYAVLSHFT
+341 KYYENFIYAVLSNFT

-396 KDYIYYRYANI
+396 KDYIYYRYANV
-407 YVNIDREKARS
+407 YVDIDREKARS

>member
-1 MPVKKT
+1 MCLLTEGGICSMPVKKT
-7 TQVIKEDKTVK
+7 TQVTKEDKTVK
-18 APEKKVAKKTTT
+18 APAKKAATKTTT
-30 VAKTAAKKKETSVE
+30 VKKTAAKKKETSVE

-70 EVKTPEKKTV
+70 EVKAPAKKRA
-80 SKKTSEVVSKKVEP
+80 SKKASEVVSKKVEQKKEMP
-94 KKESLKEETKTVKQT
+94 KKE
-109 SAVKTTK
+109 
-116 TSKKTAA
+116 
-123 ANKEVKAPEKKTV
+123 AP
-136 SKKTSEAVSKKAE
+136 
-149 PEKESSK
+149 K
-156 KETVKKVAPKKT
+156 KETVKKTNPKKT

-187 MAKAMGV
+187 MARAMGV
-194 DMNYDQYA
+194 DMAYDQYA
-202 NMLLEFADLKTI
+202 NMLLEITDLKTI
-214 AKNIVDKYELKT
+214 ANNIIDKYDLKT
-226 KKFTFDEDG
+226 KKFSFDEDG
-235 YDADLIEVLVSKI
+235 YDIDLIEVLVSKI
-248 ADTVDIKAQDFVEL
+248 ADTVDIKAQDFIEL
-262 GGIAKECLAYELSED
+262 GGIAKECMAYELSD
-277 SSANNDEYHKEFD
+277 DASANNDEYHKEFD

-296 MIAQRKDL
+296 MIAQRKNL
-304 HTMEALASLLK
+304 HTMEELASLLK
-315 TDMTDAI
+315 MDMTDTI

-396 KDYIYYRYANI
+396 KDYIYYRYANV
-407 YVNIDREKARS
+407 YVDIDREKARS